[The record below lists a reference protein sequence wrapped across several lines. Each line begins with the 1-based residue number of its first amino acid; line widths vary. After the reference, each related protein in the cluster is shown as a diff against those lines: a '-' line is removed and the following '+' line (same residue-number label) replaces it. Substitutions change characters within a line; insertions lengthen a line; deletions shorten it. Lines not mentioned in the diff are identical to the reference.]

1 MWRQLLHFV
10 NWSLRRQQWRD
21 VPLWAGSAAL
31 ASSGAPFASWL
42 SAHNDLKETSVEHV
56 SVWCITETGQFG
68 ATDGVT
74 RTRNSGLFGH
84 KRTWLFRVPTSR
96 SPEAGAA
103 PTHLRSPPRR
113 WSARPPPWSRPAGKR
128 SLCYQRERK
137 EGRAACGAGLGS
149 AENGETAAP
158 LTGTGAS
165 LRSAPRRTHHG
176 PGCPAP
182 HCPAPAGARGGR
194 GTARHGAAR
203 QLP

>member
-1 MWRQLLHFV
+1 MLHLGLHLLHGSQRITTLKKRAL
-10 NWSLRRQQWRD
+10 NTSQSEASQRR
-21 VPLWAGSAAL
+21 
-31 ASSGAPFASWL
+31 
-42 SAHNDLKETSVEHV
+42 
-56 SVWCITETGQFG
+56 GQFG

-103 PTHLRSPPRR
+103 PTHLRSPPPR

-128 SLCYQRERK
+128 SLCYQREKK